1 MKVIV
6 FYEDGYKQMYD
17 VEKISSETLKQIME
31 NEEGALAIYKGE
43 ILDVENPILPIKT
56 KEAEIWENLKRKA
69 LNKTFADM
77 IFKYNTC

>member
-31 NEEGALAIYKGE
+31 NEEGAYQKLFF
-43 ILDVENPILPIKT
+43 KT
-56 KEAEIWENLKRKA
+56 GGK
-69 LNKTFADM
+69 
-77 IFKYNTC
+77 